1 MRRWT
6 RIATGGVAI
15 VAGAA
20 LVVVAEAIEAL
31 AEEGES
37 SAPGVVLGLGIAAI
51 VVGAATFAWSWARYL
66 ALAILATVFWLAFS
80 GELADDVVYEAITG
94 VGFVLLGLLSLI
106 GHRGARGRHGAPLAK
121 AEAPAPPARS
131 EGPSTR
137 GAEPGGPAPR
147 S

>member
-1 MRRWT
+1 VRRWT

-37 SAPGVVLGLGIAAI
+37 SAPGVGLGIAAI

-80 GELADDVVYEAITG
+80 GELADDVVYEAIAG

-106 GHRGARGRHGAPLAK
+106 GHRSARGTRGAPPAT

-131 EGPSTR
+131 GGPSTP
-137 GAEPGGPAPR
+137 GAEPDGPAPR
-147 S
+147 L